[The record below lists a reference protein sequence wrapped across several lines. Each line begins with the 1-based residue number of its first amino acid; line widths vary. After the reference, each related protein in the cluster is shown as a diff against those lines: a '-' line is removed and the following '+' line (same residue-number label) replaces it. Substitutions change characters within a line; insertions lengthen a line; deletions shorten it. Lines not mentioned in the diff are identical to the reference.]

1 MLRASVAFVTIRWIP
16 ATRRGRFL
24 AAGTVGPVLAAV
36 LLWNVPLA
44 GQWRGEPALPQLLPQ
59 SPPGPGPWESY
70 PRGMDLSESG
80 LNAQDSRNFVLHG
93 SDFLRHGFSQR
104 IRRFD
109 SPTWAWLYTHR
120 RHRSESDKPWTHQS
134 VRLTGSSKADDQSYT
149 CLIRD
154 KTFKEEGCER
164 WYGELRY
171 GQYVVDI
178 AVIGREQ
185 APHALERLQQ
195 AVRATDDLMPE

>member
-1 MLRASVAFVTIRWIP
+1 MRWIP
-16 ATRRGRFL
+16 TTRFGRVL
-24 AAGTVGPVLAAV
+24 AAGTIGPVLAAV

-44 GQWRGEPALPQLLPQ
+44 GQGRGEPALTQLLPQ

-70 PRGMDLSESG
+70 PKGMDLPERG
-80 LNAQDSRNFVLHG
+80 LVEQDSRNFVPHG
-93 SDFLRHGFSQR
+93 NDFLRHGFSQR
-104 IRRFD
+104 VRRFA
-109 SPTWAWLYTHR
+109 SPTWAWLCTHR
-120 RHRSESDKPWTHQS
+120 RRPSESDKPWTYQS
-134 VRLTGSSKADDQSYT
+134 IRLTGSSEADDQSYT

-154 KTFKEEGCER
+154 KTFTEEGRED

-185 APHALERLQQ
+185 TPRALDLLQQ
-195 AVRATDDLMPE
+195 AVRATDGLMPE